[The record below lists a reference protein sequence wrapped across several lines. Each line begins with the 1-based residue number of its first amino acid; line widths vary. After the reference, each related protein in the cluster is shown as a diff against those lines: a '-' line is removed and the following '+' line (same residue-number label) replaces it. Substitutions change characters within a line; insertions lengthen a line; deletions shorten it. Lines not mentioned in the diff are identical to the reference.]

1 MVCTPKVLIPLGPG
15 LKKLLLMMFRS
26 KGFAVAHFGG
36 NKRVVD
42 GWQSG
47 SFSKYVAKTLRIN
60 SVNKAVHK
68 QRMSI

>member
-1 MVCTPKVLIPLGPG
+1 MVRG
-15 LKKLLLMMFRS
+15 
-26 KGFAVAHFGG
+26 KGFAVAQFWGD
-36 NKRVVD
+36 KRAVD

-60 SVNKAVHK
+60 SVNKAVNK